1 MLHGDY
7 SKYGESF
14 KAIKRTFERY
24 FKRMET
30 MTDRVMAVAQKMNIR
45 TMAEV
50 ERFCGIPPR
59 TLSNMAGGHKPKD
72 ATLRKISEALGVT
85 NGYILYG
92 SDESE
97 EISEQQSLLE
107 KSKAKENRAK
117 SDKLRQFVRL
127 LASMDDGDFDTV
139 IEYMMFLKSR
149 KG

>member
-7 SKYGESF
+7 SKYIKSF
-14 KAIKRTFERY
+14 KAIKRTIERY
-24 FKRMET
+24 FNRMET
-30 MTDRVMAVAQKMNIR
+30 MTDRVMAVAQKMNIS

-92 SDESE
+92 TDELE
-97 EISEQQSLLE
+97 GIAEQQSLLE
-107 KSKAKENRAK
+107 RSKPQTPRAK
-117 SDKLRQFVRL
+117 PDKLRQFVRL
-127 LASMDDGDFDTV
+127 LASMDDRDFDTV
-139 IEYMMFLKSR
+139 IEYMTFIKSR